1 MSKRL
6 EEQSAYNQFDMDHDG
21 IVTDIEIERSEK
33 ILQIE
38 NMDKLADQQRIMA
51 WAALFLPFTLI
62 VLLASGIVEAAK
74 IPLIV
79 GLATTFCAS
88 MGTVVVAFMAATAYV
103 RGKMSDVPKLPTP
116 MMPPPLSRPL
126 PPPPM
131 PRQQEPML

>member
-6 EEQSAYNQFDMDHDG
+6 EEASAYNQFDMDHDG
-21 IVTDIEIERSEK
+21 IVTDVEIERSEK

-51 WAALFLPFTLI
+51 WAALFLPFMLI
-62 VLLASGIVEAAK
+62 VLLASGVVEANK

-103 RGKMSDVPKLPTP
+103 RGKMSDMPRPP
-116 MMPPPLSRPL
+116 NQMMPPPMGRPL

>member
-6 EEQSAYNQFDMDHDG
+6 EEASAYNQFDMDHDG
-21 IVTDIEIERSEK
+21 IVTDVEIERSEK

-51 WAALFLPFTLI
+51 WAALFLPFMLI
-62 VLLASGIVEAAK
+62 VLLSSGLVEASK

-79 GLATTFCAS
+79 GLATTFSAS

-103 RGKMSDVPKLPTP
+103 RGKMSDMPRPP
-116 MMPPPLSRPL
+116 MQM

-131 PRQQEPML
+131 PRPPMPSPYRQDHTL